1 LLSILVGLLLFGLG
15 GSIVLYGLRLF
26 RCELLARFA
35 LLKEIGIFQSI
46 RVGVDKQI
54 REVREGRWSHRSG
67 RVVLYGMYWWLRS
80 KVGTMPDRSVNGE
93 EYDEV
98 RENVCE
104 SLALMGV
111 LLKEHMSLRS
121 RALYARLGNAP

>member
-1 LLSILVGLLLFGLG
+1 
-15 GSIVLYGLRLF
+15 
-26 RCELLARFA
+26 
-35 LLKEIGIFQSI
+35 
-46 RVGVDKQI
+46 
-54 REVREGRWSHRSG
+54 
-67 RVVLYGMYWWLRS
+67 
-80 KVGTMPDRSVNGE
+80 VNGE